1 MRKHLTTIIL
11 ILLLLT
17 GLSLLLYPTV
27 SDWWNSLHQS
37 RAIAGYTEAVAG
49 LDGESYDTWWVGAR
63 EYNEGLPHKKDRYR
77 MTGEEKEGY
86 ESQLNVAGN
95 GIMGY
100 IEIPRIK
107 CSLPVYHG
115 TDEAVLQV
123 AVGHMAGTSLPVGGG
138 TSHCVLS
145 GHRGLPSAKLFTD
158 LDQME
163 EGDRFMLHVLDETLA
178 YEVDQITVVLP
189 EEVNDLELVEGEDYC
204 TLVTCTPYGINTH
217 RLLVRGK
224 RTENLPELQKE
235 QGAGKN
241 GQAEQKGVYSKQL
254 QALCMA
260 SILAVPF
267 IIWIIIRRKK
277 KH

>member
-1 MRKHLTTIIL
+1 MKKHITTILFI
-11 ILLLLT
+11 ITLLA

-49 LDGESYDTWWVGAR
+49 LDEESYEMWWEKAR
-63 EYNEGLPHKKDRYR
+63 QYNEELSHKKDRYR
-77 MTGEEKEGY
+77 MTEEEKEEY
-86 ESQLNVAGN
+86 EAQLNVAGN

-115 TDEAVLQV
+115 TDEAVLQI
-123 AVGHMAGTSLPVGGG
+123 AVGHMVGTSLPVGGG

-158 LDQME
+158 LDKVE
-163 EGDRFMLHVLDETLA
+163 KGDYFLLHILDETLA

-189 EEVNDLELVEGEDYC
+189 EEANDLELTAGKDYC
-204 TLVTCTPYGINTH
+204 TLVTCTPYGINSH
-217 RLLVRGK
+217 RMLVRGS
-224 RTENLPELQKE
+224 RMER
-235 QGAGKN
+235 AD
-241 GQAEQKGVYSKQL
+241 
-254 QALCMA
+254 MA
-260 SILAVPF
+260 AIPMGDTCF
-267 IIWIIIRRKK
+267 DIHFNRGHNPPKK
-277 KH
+277 KTEKIMDAMKQQPGFARLVTL

>member
-49 LDGESYDTWWVGAR
+49 LDGDSYDTWWAGAR

-100 IEIPRIK
+100 IEIPHIK

-163 EGDRFMLHVLDETLA
+163 EGDLFMLHVLDETLT

-189 EEVNDLELVEGEDYC
+189 EEVNDLEMVEGEDYC

-217 RLLVRGK
+217 RLLVRGS
-224 RTENLPELQKE
+224 RTENLPEEKSE
-235 QGAGKN
+235 AEGDEAGKA
-241 GQAEQKGVYSKQL
+241 GEEPAWPPYLWAAPILGV
-254 QALCMA
+254 
-260 SILAVPF
+260 ILTGAVT
-267 IIWIIIRRKK
+267 WRRKK
-277 KH
+277 RGK